1 MKKYDA
7 DGLQTSVTTAEAGE
21 KNNQANDGMARRQFL
36 GAAAVAVG
44 VTAPS
49 GNTENDESESLKGT
63 VEWKASGVWEDHLIP
78 ARQALTTSEGVDIEE
93 AKEELREGLQK
104 LEAIEVADDQ

>member
-1 MKKYDA
+1 MKESDT
-7 DGLQTSVTTAEAGE
+7 DGLQTSVTTAETGE
-21 KNNQANDGMARRQFL
+21 KNQGNGGLARRQFL

-49 GNTENDESESLKGT
+49 GNAEGDESESLKGT

-78 ARQALTTSEGVDIEE
+78 ARQALTTSEGVDIVA

-104 LEAIEVADDQ
+104 LEAIEVDDDH